1 MRSTVSA
8 GRRAR
13 LNATAAT
20 LELGVR
26 GARYEGPLLGVGR
39 HASGVT
45 CYVEAR
51 SGQVEVEGLRAKAVR
66 IPAGVQHEVRAAA
79 GARLV
84 FWYLEPGGPPE
95 RTIRAAQADELG
107 TLNVDVAE
115 PPMDLRVRRALWL
128 LEQTVELRPAE
139 LSARVGLSSSRLRHL
154 VRDQLGVP
162 LVRVRWWF
170 QMKRAA
176 QVLRAGHDLSHA
188 AHHAGFSDSAHF
200 SRTFRRMFGF
210 APSLLVG
217 AMTGSRDVVA
227 VPRVVGRQG
236 EGAPSR
242 NVSPA

>member
-1 MRSTVSA
+1 MTSSLSA

-13 LNATAAT
+13 LKAPSAT
-20 LELGVR
+20 LELGAR

-45 CYVEAR
+45 CYVEAC

-66 IPAGVQHEVRAAA
+66 IPAGVRHEVRAAS
-79 GARLV
+79 GTRLV

-95 RTIRAAQADELG
+95 RTIRAASAAELG

-115 PPMDLRVRRALWL
+115 PPRDSRVRRALRL
-128 LEQTVELRPAE
+128 LDQTVELRPAE
-139 LSARVGLSSSRLRHL
+139 LAARVGLSPSRLRHL
-154 VRDQLGVP
+154 VQNQLGVP

-170 QMKRAA
+170 QMKRAV
-176 QVLRAGHDLSHA
+176 QVLKAGHDLSRA

-210 APSLLVG
+210 APSMLPG
-217 AMTGSRDVVA
+217 AVIRSQEGVELPG
-227 VPRVVGRQG
+227 PRGRRV
-236 EGAPSR
+236 EWAPSR
-242 NVSPA
+242 KVSPA